1 MAIPS
6 ATMAPSAAPEA
17 MNSGRR
23 ATTPFGRR
31 NGCSTY
37 LHESTEIPAVTAMRP
52 TASGTVTGLASACRA
67 STQIG
72 QCQRYSEY
80 EILPTHTSAVQP
92 SARCTTDGVE
102 TPLQRTSA
110 VPAHGSNA
118 AAPGKG
124 VVAV

>member
-23 ATTPFGRR
+23 GRTPLGRR

-52 TASGTVTGLASACRA
+52 TDSGTVTGLASACRA

-80 EILPTHTSAVQP
+80 EIFPTHVSGVQP
-92 SARCTTDGVE
+92 SARCTTVGVE
-102 TPLQRTSA
+102 TPLAGPSG

-118 AAPGKG
+118 AAPGNG
-124 VVAV
+124 VVAA